1 MRAVGAGLLNLSGL
15 GLGYVLLRQWVWAAV
30 CLGATAALLLLVL
43 PADVDGTSGWLVAG
57 YAVLLVLAALDGA
70 RRGLRARRPL
80 PVRPYLA
87 VVLGVALLAA
97 PAGGVVV
104 YRGAQHEAVEEML
117 LGRLAE
123 ADRDVAR
130 AKGGNFGAGERD
142 YRAAL
147 GKYRQLV
154 DEHGDSRAAKLVPDR
169 LDAYYKAV
177 SAPYG
182 RGEHCAAVRPLTY
195 LRTVPGQID
204 KDALGKLAGWP
215 DRPLAVSLYECG
227 MRGLGVAAA
236 GGELGE
242 LMRTFPDS
250 EQAGKVEPGIRARI
264 ADRTKA
270 LSGSDPCPVT
280 EELRKIGATAGAL
293 PGAAATTLRNDA
305 NGAVESGVWSCGLD
319 QFRDRRFSAART
331 TLSGFAATYQ
341 DSGNAA
347 RARTIAIAAEI
358 AAERP
363 AAGDR
368 LPPTGT
374 PGGDRMPVV
383 VSNDAPTAT
392 VILYTGPITGSLT
405 IPACAGCTAYP
416 NTQAA
421 KGKACKDGR
430 KSYPKGRL
438 LLPAGTYHLLYKAA
452 EGGRKNNSSYGQRI
466 QAGYTYT
473 GCSYETRSRL
483 QLPGTDVSH
492 RR

>member
-1 MRAVGAGLLNLSGL
+1 MNLSGL
-15 GLGYVLLRQWVWAAV
+15 GLGYVLLRQWVPAGM
-30 CLGATAALLLLVL
+30 CLAATAALLVLVL
-43 PADVDGTSGWLVAG
+43 PADVDGTSGWLVVG

-87 VVLGVALLAA
+87 VMLGVVLLAV

-104 YRGAQHEAVEEML
+104 YRGAQHEAVEKML

-123 ADRDVAR
+123 ADRVVAR
-130 AKGGNFGAGERD
+130 AKERSFAAGEAD

-147 GKYRQLV
+147 GGYRELV
-154 DEHGDSRAAKLVPDR
+154 DEHGESRAAKLVPDR

-182 RGEHCAAVRPLTY
+182 QGEHCAAVRPLKY
-195 LRTVPGQID
+195 LRTVPGRID
-204 KDALGKLAGWP
+204 KAVLGKLAGWP

-227 MRGLGVAAA
+227 MRGLGVASAS

-264 ADRTKA
+264 VDRTKA

-280 EELRKIGATAGAL
+280 EELRKIGTTADGL

-331 TLSGFAATYQ
+331 TMADFAATYKE
-341 DSGNAA
+341 SGNAA

-392 VILYTGPITGSLT
+392 VILYTGPITGSVT
-405 IPACAGCTAYP
+405 IPGCAGCTAYP
-416 NTQAA
+416 SKQAA
-421 KGKACKDGR
+421 SGKACKDGR

-452 EGGRKNNSSYGQRI
+452 DNGRKNNSAYGQRI

-473 GCSYETRSRL
+473 GCSYETRGRL
-483 QLPGTDVSH
+483 QLPGTDVSDV
-492 RR
+492 R